1 MQHRYLTRFVAMLQ
15 NKLHVFVAHWVILEN
30 IHTIPWMAQGN
41 SEGKAGNAKACGGGG
56 DAYDWNSQG
65 MVGEI
70 DLEFPP
76 GTDTSVFLENAFEK
90 ANIQTGRR
98 LTIMEF

>member
-1 MQHRYLTRFVAMLQ
+1 MDGSREFRG
-15 NKLHVFVAHWVILEN
+15 
-30 IHTIPWMAQGN
+30 QGRKCK
-41 SEGKAGNAKACGGGG
+41 GMRKGG

-65 MVGEI
+65 MVGGI

-98 LTIMEF
+98 LMIMEF

>member
-1 MQHRYLTRFVAMLQ
+1 MQKH
-15 NKLHVFVAHWVILEN
+15 
-30 IHTIPWMAQGN
+30 
-41 SEGKAGNAKACGGGG
+41 AGGGGGG

-65 MVGEI
+65 MVGGI
-70 DLEFPP
+70 DLEFLR

-90 ANIQTGRR
+90 ANIQTGRS

>member
-1 MQHRYLTRFVAMLQ
+1 MDGSREF
-15 NKLHVFVAHWVILEN
+15 
-30 IHTIPWMAQGN
+30 QGQGR
-41 SEGKAGNAKACGGGG
+41 ECKGMRGGGGG

-70 DLEFPP
+70 DLEFPL

>member
-1 MQHRYLTRFVAMLQ
+1 MQRHA
-15 NKLHVFVAHWVILEN
+15 
-30 IHTIPWMAQGN
+30 
-41 SEGKAGNAKACGGGG
+41 GG
-56 DAYDWNSQG
+56 DAYDWNPQS
-65 MVGEI
+65 MVGGI

-90 ANIQTGRR
+90 ANIQTGGR